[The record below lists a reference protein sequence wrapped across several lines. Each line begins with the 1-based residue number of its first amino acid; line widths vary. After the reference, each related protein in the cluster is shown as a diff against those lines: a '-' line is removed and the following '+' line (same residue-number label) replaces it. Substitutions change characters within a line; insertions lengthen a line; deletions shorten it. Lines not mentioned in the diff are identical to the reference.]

1 MIRNPAANP
10 GGDGA
15 RDPWRRQDGRSIGPS
30 PWIVA
35 PPSRISTGPSRIS
48 TGPSRISTGPSRES
62 TCPLRVGT
70 GLFPLATDPR
80 RPAPSPASKA
90 SRNVPGY
97 EFEDRIPRP
106 GRHRN
111 GRGGSVR
118 RGRGPARLPAPGGR
132 SAGQK
137 RARRARP
144 GFGRPGPRFNRRGQT
159 VRVAV
164 PVIVIALGIAVSV
177 IVSANNR
184 GPSRPPPLPVSR
196 PRSWPGRT
204 SPLTRRKVPAVS
216 PCRRAGQRAPVPRS

>member
-1 MIRNPAANP
+1 MSGPFLKGRQRVIRNPAANP

-35 PPSRISTGPSRIS
+35 PPSRVGTGPS
-48 TGPSRISTGPSRES
+48 
-62 TCPLRVGT
+62 RVGT
-70 GLFPLATDPR
+70 GLFPLATDPQ

-111 GRGGSVR
+111 GRGGSAR

-132 SAGQK
+132 FAGHK

-144 GFGRPGPRFNRRGQT
+144 GFNRRSQI

-164 PVIVIALGIAVSV
+164 PVIVIALGIAVSM
-177 IVSANNR
+177 IVSANND
-184 GPSRPPPLPVSR
+184 GGTSRPPPLPVSR

-204 SPLTRRKVPAVS
+204 SPLTRREVPAVS
-216 PCRRAGQRAPVPRS
+216 PCRRAGWQAPAPRS